1 MRPSQSAL
9 RLIPMIAV
17 AISAYAAK
25 APLELGGV
33 ACQTPPPM
41 HCPDANCPADVIAQ
55 TGAAVESKTGRNFF
69 LDYPCNLKAG
79 EKVTFILS
87 FQRTY
92 R

>member
-1 MRPSQSAL
+1 
-9 RLIPMIAV
+9 
-17 AISAYAAK
+17 
-25 APLELGGV
+25 
-33 ACQTPPPM
+33 M